1 MTDLRNVGE
10 VRSAVL
16 GLEAPRTPHTAHIAD
31 ILIAE
36 RGEKIVNSRW
46 WPLLRPV
53 LYRIL
58 HYHDAVRM
66 ADELAPLSAQA
77 AMDFISALLSIELDV
92 SGLENIPRAGAFIL
106 AANHPTGIADG
117 VAVYDAL
124 KRVRPDIAIFTN
136 RDAIRINPRL
146 AEFLIPVEWREAFRD
161 RTKMRETLK
170 LSSRA
175 FNEGRA
181 VVIFP
186 SGRIAFW
193 NEGRLTERPWQS
205 SAITLARK
213 QGVPI
218 LPVNVQSRNS
228 GLFYWFA
235 NWSTELR
242 DMTVFH
248 ELLNKRGKT
257 FRIKIGPLIPL
268 ERFAEGDPAEVT
280 KLLQAHVVEELA
292 KEAAAKF

>member
-1 MTDLRNVGE
+1 MC
-10 VRSAVL
+10 
-16 GLEAPRTPHTAHIAD
+16 
-31 ILIAE
+31 
-36 RGEKIVNSRW
+36 SR
-46 WPLLRPV
+46 
-53 LYRIL
+53 
-58 HYHDAVRM
+58 
-66 ADELAPLSAQA
+66 
-77 AMDFISALLSIELDV
+77 LLSIDLDV
-92 SGLENIPRAGAFIL
+92 TGLDHIPASGAFIV

-124 KRVRPDIAIFTN
+124 TRVRPDIAIFTN

-146 AEFLIPVEWREAFRD
+146 SEFLIPVEWREAFRD
-161 RTKMRETLK
+161 RAKMRETLQ

-175 FNEGRA
+175 FSEGRA

-193 NEGRLTERPWQS
+193 KDGRLNERPWQS

-213 QGVPI
+213 QNVPI
-218 LPVNVQSRNS
+218 VPVNVQSRNS

-235 NWSTELR
+235 NWNTELR

-257 FRIKIGPLIPL
+257 FRIRFGPLIPAGAL
-268 ERFAEGDPAEVT
+268 RRGRRRGGHRSGCRSMWWSGMAKDPGRRD
-280 KLLQAHVVEELA
+280 
-292 KEAAAKF
+292 F

>member
-1 MTDLRNVGE
+1 
-10 VRSAVL
+10 
-16 GLEAPRTPHTAHIAD
+16 
-31 ILIAE
+31 
-36 RGEKIVNSRW
+36 
-46 WPLLRPV
+46 
-53 LYRIL
+53 
-58 HYHDAVRM
+58 M
-66 ADELAPLSAQA
+66 ADELAPLPAQA
-77 AMDFISALLSIELDV
+77 AMDYISRLLSLDLDV
-92 SGLENIPRAGAFIL
+92 SGLEHIPKSGGFIL

-124 KRVRPDIAIFTN
+124 RRVRQDIAIFTN

-170 LSSRA
+170 ISSRA

-186 SGRIAFW
+186 SGRIAYW

-205 SAITLARK
+205 SAITLARR

-235 NWSTELR
+235 GWNTELR

-257 FRIKIGPLIPL
+257 FRIRFGPIILQQRIADGDAAEIT
-268 ERFAEGDPAEVT
+268 ER
-280 KLLQAHVVEELA
+280 LQAHVVERLVA
-292 KEAAAKF
+292 DPAARF

>member
-16 GLEAPRTPHTAHIAD
+16 DLGAPRTPHIAD

-36 RGEKIVNSRW
+36 RAPNIVGGPL
-46 WPLLRPV
+46 WPLLRPL

-58 HYHDAVRM
+58 HYHEAVRM
-66 ADELAPLSAQA
+66 ADEVASLPAQA
-77 AMDFISALLSIELDV
+77 AMMHVSRLLSLDLDIR
-92 SGLENIPRAGAFIL
+92 GLDNIPKSDACII

-117 VAVYDAL
+117 VALYGAVT
-124 KRVRPDIAIFTN
+124 RVRPDIAIFAN
-136 RDAIRINPRL
+136 RDALRINPRFS
-146 AEFLIPVEWREAFRD
+146 EFLIPVEWRGAFRD

-170 LSSRA
+170 ISSRA
-175 FNEGRA
+175 FLEKRA
-181 VVIFP
+181 VVMFP
-186 SGRIAFW
+186 SGRIAYW

-213 QGVPI
+213 QDVPI
-218 LPVNVQSRNS
+218 VPVNVQSRNS

-235 NWSTELR
+235 SWSLELR

-248 ELLNKRGKT
+248 ELLNKRSKT
-257 FRIKIGPLIPL
+257 FRIRFGPIIPQ
-268 ERFAEGDPAEVT
+268 ERFADGDPLEISRR
-280 KLLQAHVVEELA
+280 LQHHVVERLA
-292 KEAAAKF
+292 ENPNAAF